1 MTEPCIERSERPAE
15 RGSRASEASLRGSPR
30 EAEAS

>member
-1 MTEPCIERSERPAE
+1 MAERSERPAE

>member
-1 MTEPCIERSERPAE
+1 MAEPCIERSEMPAE
-15 RGSRASEASLRGSPR
+15 RGGRASEASLRGSTR